1 MVNNCFLIAAGRSG
15 DAWEV
20 LIMIVVL
27 IWVCIA
33 LLRLFGPIIG
43 LLFYSNDNS
52 GARSGRGRMKYTKA
66 EKELFFSQ
74 ANLISPKAKEAV
86 ERLATF
92 FLPNRRVTQGDVDSF
107 LAEYA
112 ETKDSVD
119 ELYKCNY
126 RNDDVLRSKG
136 IQAFHEQVNSTYL
149 GKQLKTNNTIFDSIQ
164 SLNPSVVGLVDMSLE
179 RYRSKSY
186 YQQVLSL

>member
-20 LIMIVVL
+20 LIIIVGL
-27 IWVCIA
+27 IWLCIA

-86 ERLATF
+86 ER
-92 FLPNRRVTQGDVDSF
+92 R
-107 LAEYA
+107 
-112 ETKDSVD
+112 
-119 ELYKCNY
+119 
-126 RNDDVLRSKG
+126 
-136 IQAFHEQVNSTYL
+136 
-149 GKQLKTNNTIFDSIQ
+149 
-164 SLNPSVVGLVDMSLE
+164 
-179 RYRSKSY
+179 
-186 YQQVLSL
+186 